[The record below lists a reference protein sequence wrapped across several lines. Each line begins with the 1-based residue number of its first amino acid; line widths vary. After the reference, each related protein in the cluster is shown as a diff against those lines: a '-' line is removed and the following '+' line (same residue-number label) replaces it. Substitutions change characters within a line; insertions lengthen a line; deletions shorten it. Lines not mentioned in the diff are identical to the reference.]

1 VSAAVSVAAHAGS
14 RSTALVA
21 RLSQWPAPGVL
32 ALVVLLAGLG
42 HFAAWGWLD
51 AAYAA
56 SRFPVPY
63 AEAQLSFDAAALKG
77 WFAEL
82 ERMGTMPL
90 FEHTQRIDYVFM
102 ASTLLFHASA
112 LLLIAR
118 LFPDDHAGR
127 GWMVGLALAS
137 ALAPLADAL
146 ENAVSFVM
154 LADPAGFA
162 DVLALPYSAFAALK
176 FTVFTATYA
185 VALFGL
191 VAGLLVRWRLRTMA
205 A

>member
-1 VSAAVSVAAHAGS
+1 MSAAWTTPLQAV
-14 RSTALVA
+14 VA
-21 RLSQWPAPGVL
+21 RLSDGPATGPLAVL
-32 ALVVLLAGLG
+32 VLLSLAG
-42 HFAAWGWLD
+42 HVAAWSWLD

-82 ERMGTMPL
+82 ERLGTLPL
-90 FEHTQRIDYVFM
+90 FVHTQRIDYVFM
-102 ASTLLFHASA
+102 ASTLLFHGAA
-112 LLLIAR
+112 LLLVSR
-118 LFPDDHAGR
+118 LFPADHAGR

-162 DVLALPYSAFAALK
+162 DALAWPYSAFAALK
-176 FTVFTATYA
+176 FTLFTATYA

-191 VAGLLVRWRLRTMA
+191 VAGLLVRWRLRTMPA
-205 A
+205 